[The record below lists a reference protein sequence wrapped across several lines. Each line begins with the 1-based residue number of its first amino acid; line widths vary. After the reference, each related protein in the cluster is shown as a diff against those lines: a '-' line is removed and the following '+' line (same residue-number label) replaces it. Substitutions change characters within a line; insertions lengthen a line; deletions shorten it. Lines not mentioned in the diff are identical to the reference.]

1 MSVKSKYDAHEEKK
15 NMHMIRKLFEVTKLD
30 GNFQRRGGVD
40 NGSGWSINASNE
52 YIASLMSD
60 SVFNKIIVADIECC
74 LLYAKRMGDAASEK
88 YFQTLWDAGY
98 KYVSIDG
105 NNTSST
111 IAAFLDGHEKI
122 HFIDDVGAKKT
133 FANLTQDEQDDV
145 MYTEKLDVATLRQI
159 GIEEMCRLF
168 QRLNVS
174 TSLNAQE
181 HRQARWSEM
190 SQFVRDVSNLPEVRT
205 MFTNFVFHKKSLDKR
220 SHEET
225 VAQLAMKI
233 STNRNLLHK
242 GELDKF
248 YKSTSSLTEA
258 EQKEI
263 TEILRVASK
272 MAKEHGVLANS
283 KGTRLSRGQLLV
295 LFDVIREITTV
306 RGYKI
311 KGYETV
317 FKWFAKKDH
326 ELRQA
331 SKTVTAEDA
340 REKSYQFWTEQF
352 VHRGLWERSLAKMME
367 SFEDVEEEW
376 VDAGHL
382 VRKRTSADTFT
393 QSQKEELLYLQEGQT
408 RKGEQIDIFDLYD
421 GKLEAD
427 HVVSVKDGGATEISN
442 GELMYTE
449 DNRTKGP
456 QSSEPFFNFQQDL
469 LDEI

>member
-30 GNFQRRGGVD
+30 GNFQRWGGVEK
-40 NGSGWSINASNE
+40 GSGWSIAASNE
-52 YIASLMSD
+52 YISSLMSN
-60 SVFNKIIVADIECC
+60 SVFNKIIVADVECC
-74 LLYAKRMGDAASEK
+74 LLYAKRERDTASEE
-88 YFQTLWDAGY
+88 YFQDLWDAGY

-111 IAAFLDGHEKI
+111 VTAFLDCHEKI
-122 HFIDDVGAKKT
+122 YFKDIDGNKKT
-133 FANLTQDEQDDV
+133 FADLTKDEQDDV

-159 GIEEMCRLF
+159 GIEEMCKLF

-190 SQFVRDVSNLPEVRT
+190 SKFVRDVSNLPEVRT
-205 MFTNFVFHKKSLDKR
+205 MFTNFVFQAKSLDKR
-220 SHEET
+220 AHEEV
-225 VAQLAMKI
+225 VAQFAMKL
-233 STNRNLLHK
+233 SGFAKMTK
-242 GELDKF
+242 PDMDKF
-248 YKSTSSLTEA
+248 YESTSSLNEA
-258 EQKEI
+258 DEKEI
-263 TEILRVASK
+263 TAILKIAAK
-272 MAKEHGVLANS
+272 MAAIRGTLANS
-283 KGTRLSRGQLLV
+283 KGTRFRRGQLLV
-295 LFDVIREITTV
+295 LLDVIREITTT

-311 KGYETV
+311 KGYETM
-317 FKWFAKKDH
+317 FKWFAKTDYD
-326 ELRQA
+326 LRQA
-331 SKTVTAEDA
+331 AKTVTAEDA
-340 REKSYQFWTEQF
+340 AEKSYVHWTHQYYT
-352 VHRGLWERSLAKMME
+352 RSLWERSLAKMME